1 MALISNEKIDLIL
14 SKVNI
19 VIVMSEYLSLE
30 KRGRNY

>member
-1 MALISNEKIDLIL
+1 MALISNEKIDLIK

-19 VIVMSEYLSLE
+19 VTIMSEYLLLE

>member
-1 MALISNEKIDLIL
+1 MALISNEKIDLIK

-19 VIVMSEYLSLE
+19 VTVMSEYLSLE